1 MEAEMHIG
9 ARVVLAAFFLIVFGG
24 ASWSDD
30 PEPPLTQR
38 QVTSILETEVA
49 PGQSEKAPPPV
60 SIKPLSEEDRK
71 ALKEEHRVIKGKNWR
86 AETPQ
91 QRDQHIRNLRAA
103 NAPGTIFVIDV
114 ATGDVYK
121 FPPLPRATENDRN
134 KGDDARL
141 SELYGVQINLFLTF
155 DFEELPV
162 AVGPS
167 DDSQSNRS
175 GRDFVV
181 RGPPPKL

>member
-1 MEAEMHIG
+1 MQIG
-9 ARVVLAAFFLIVFGG
+9 ARIVLAAFFLIVFGG

-30 PEPPLTQR
+30 PQPELTQR
-38 QVTSILETEVA
+38 QVTSIVETEVA

-60 SIKPLSEEDRK
+60 SIKPLSEEDRD
-71 ALKEEHRVIKGKNWR
+71 ALKKEHRVIKGKNWR

-91 QRDQHIRNLRAA
+91 QRDQHIRSLRDA

-121 FPPLPRATENDRN
+121 FPPLPHPTESDQN

-141 SELYGVQINLFLTF
+141 SELYGVQINLFLIF
-155 DFEELPV
+155 DFEALHAAV
-162 AVGPS
+162 AT
-167 DDSQSNRS
+167 DDDAHDDIRGVN
-175 GRDFVV
+175 GEVT
-181 RGPPPKL
+181 RGPPERR

>member
-1 MEAEMHIG
+1 MHIG
-9 ARVVLAAFFLIVFGG
+9 ARVVLAAFFLIAVGG

-30 PEPPLTQR
+30 PQPPLTQHR
-38 QVTSILETEVA
+38 VTSILETEVA

-71 ALKEEHRVIKGKNWR
+71 ALKEQHRVIKGKEWR
-86 AETPQ
+86 AESPQ
-91 QRDQHIRNLRAA
+91 QRDEHIRNLRAA
-103 NAPGTIFVIDV
+103 NAPGTILVIDV

-121 FPPLPRATENDRN
+121 FPPLPRPTENDRN

-141 SELYGVQINLFLTF
+141 SDLYGVQINLFLIY
-155 DFEELPV
+155 DFEALPV
-162 AVGPS
+162 AVAPS

-181 RGPPPKL
+181 NAPAPSL